1 MKSKLK
7 KILCVLLALTM
18 AVAVFVSCGKKD
30 AETEPPET
38 EETQADTV
46 PEEEEDIYKEKFYFY
61 DAESGAYCSMKL
73 TDTEAYLDYA
83 EASGEFVVEHVC
95 AQCPYYVD
103 DDGNY
108 VLELDYYY
116 FEYDVLGISVG
127 CVGYENEGAPLVFRK
142 GMGNNM
148 YYAEDILAFVKLG
161 ESAEK
166 FICFDGES
174 RGYISQNH
182 KFSDELEFL
191 YVDGGTGEIELVT
204 VSIDDVEIPDTSVVG
219 DAVMKVNYDGK
230 LHEVVCCIYSED
242 DALEDDWLEAK
253 YSSMCMN
260 YDKSYVARGTTYE
273 EFFEGYTGEDPLF
286 YYRKRDENG
295 KYVEVAVTDY
305 SVEGWDTTSVQS
317 GEPMFYRVTYE
328 NDGVIY
334 YHADMVYV
342 LDENDLAKGT
352 IDSNSLNIGVRESSR
367 LFFVAKGTE
376 LNDVTADV
384 YPYVGEKITGAAITL
399 SGYDANTVGAQLVT
413 LTSDSVV
420 GEYKLVIYVYEP
432 TEPVLVRVDLP
443 EEVEFNDDGI
453 DFDRSKL
460 IFCYSDGSTKECIM
474 SDCADLIKYSFNPHN
489 GSSGTYDLSVK
500 PVKTI
505 VGGQEYYII
514 SHVTRSYFKH

>member
-1 MKSKLK
+1 MKGKLK
-7 KILCVLLALTM
+7 KILCALLVLTM
-18 AVAVFVSCGKKD
+18 AAAAFVSCGKKD
-30 AETEPPET
+30 AETETEPPET

-46 PEEEEDIYKEKFYFY
+46 PEEEEDIYNN
-61 DAESGAYCSMKL
+61 AESGAYCSMKL

-83 EASGEFVVEHVC
+83 ENSGEFVVEHVC

-108 VLELDYYY
+108 VLQLDYYY

-148 YYAEDILAFVKLG
+148 YYAEDIWVFVKLG
-161 ESAEK
+161 ESTEK

-230 LHEVVCCIYSED
+230 LHEVACCIYSED

-253 YSSMCMN
+253 YSSMRMN

-273 EFFEGYTGEDPLF
+273 EFFAGYTGEDPLF

-317 GEPMFYRVTYE
+317 GEPMFYRVTHE
-328 NDGVIY
+328 NDGMIY
-334 YHADMVYV
+334 YCVGMVYV
-342 LDENDLAKGT
+342 LDENELTKGT
-352 IDSNSLNIGVRESSR
+352 IASNSLNIGFRENSR

-413 LTSDSVV
+413 LTSD
-420 GEYKLVIYVYEP
+420 
-432 TEPVLVRVDLP
+432 RV
-443 EEVEFNDDGI
+443 
-453 DFDRSKL
+453 
-460 IFCYSDGSTKECIM
+460 
-474 SDCADLIKYSFNPHN
+474 
-489 GSSGTYDLSVK
+489 
-500 PVKTI
+500 
-505 VGGQEYYII
+505 
-514 SHVTRSYFKH
+514 